1 MRRLRI
7 SGDACSSDACAA
19 VFHACRGQAPGAE
32 QCAGGLAPRL
42 RQAARPRA
50 QVREYSKAEEAEQAE
65 GASGHSLREEADGK
79 RRQMEQWSASAY
91 GEVPRARQL

>member
-1 MRRLRI
+1 MLAGRAGLRPGGVRRR
-7 SGDACSSDACAA
+7 A
-19 VFHACRGQAPGAE
+19 
-32 QCAGGLAPRL
+32 
-42 RQAARPRA
+42 RA

-91 GEVPRARQL
+91 GEVRRARQRSDMLS

>member
-1 MRRLRI
+1 M
-7 SGDACSSDACAA
+7 
-19 VFHACRGQAPGAE
+19 
-32 QCAGGLAPRL
+32 
-42 RQAARPRA
+42 
-50 QVREYSKAEEAEQAE
+50 REYSKAEEAEQAE